1 MNSEK
6 YFLGETLIL
15 KKEYI
20 FFSYVS
26 FKHTTSVQFQFK
38 YTTLDAPS
46 RGDKTHKDIKMIINA
61 NSFCPIIL
69 ELFGFHN
76 SLFIMSGFTELLV
89 ILKKK
94 YLGFGRK
101 SLK

>member
-38 YTTLDAPS
+38 DITDAPS
-46 RGDKTHKDIKMIINA
+46 RGGKTHKDIKMIINA

-69 ELFGFHN
+69 ELFGFLY
-76 SLFIMSGFTELLV
+76 SLFVMS
-89 ILKKK
+89 
-94 YLGFGRK
+94 
-101 SLK
+101 